1 MEIEEDKEEG
11 KDSSNSNNINNK
23 TIDKKQE
30 EVQVQ
35 PQQQQIVPVLEEDYS
50 ISKETTVKEAK
61 IEKRLVTKT
70 KTIKIPIV
78 YEELYINGKKLK
90 SVEEPRIL
98 SALKDKIS
106 SIAAS
111 SSVNADTSVEQSV
124 KKKNKIENRGELV
137 SLLSSSSLPPAPSS
151 SSAAI
156 TTAADEEKEK
166 HEKGDNSKAQIE
178 IEIEVEKEKEKEKVI
193 PLYEEQF
200 EIIKKMV
207 KVAEIVITKRR
218 VTEKKKVDIDI
229 RGEEVKIKYPDGRS
243 EKLS

>member
-35 PQQQQIVPVLEEDYS
+35 QQQQQIVPVLEEDYS
-50 ISKETTVKEAK
+50 ISKQTTVKEAK

-178 IEIEVEKEKEKEKVI
+178 IEMEKEKVI

>member
-1 MEIEEDKEEG
+1 MEED
-11 KDSSNSNNINNK
+11 SNNNNK
-23 TIDKKQE
+23 TIDQQQQQNIDESQEISKPLDFSGEKKE
-30 EVQVQ
+30 EDVQQ
-35 PQQQQIVPVLEEDYS
+35 QQQQQIVPVLEEDYS
-50 ISKETTVKEAK
+50 ISKQTTIKEAK

-70 KTIKIPIV
+70 KTVKVPTS

-90 SVEEPRIL
+90 SVEESQIL

-106 SIAAS
+106 SIATS
-111 SSVNADTSVEQSV
+111 GNAGTSVEQSV

-137 SLLSSSSLPPAPSS
+137 PLFS
-151 SSAAI
+151 SSA
-156 TTAADEEKEK
+156 TTAASYDYDEV
-166 HEKGDNSKAQIE
+166 KGNSETQI
-178 IEIEVEKEKEKEKVI
+178 EKEKVI

-218 VTEKKKVDIDI
+218 VIEKKKIDVDI
-229 RGEEVKIKYPDGRS
+229 RGEEVTIKYPDGRS

>member
-1 MEIEEDKEEG
+1 MEED
-11 KDSSNSNNINNK
+11 SNNNNK
-23 TIDKKQE
+23 TIDQQQQQNIDESQEISKPLDFSGEKKE
-30 EVQVQ
+30 EDVQ
-35 PQQQQIVPVLEEDYS
+35 QQQQIVPVLEEDYS
-50 ISKETTVKEAK
+50 ISKQTTIKEAK

-70 KTIKIPIV
+70 KTVKVPTS

-90 SVEEPRIL
+90 SVEESQIL

-106 SIAAS
+106 SIATS
-111 SSVNADTSVEQSV
+111 GNAGTSVEQSV

-137 SLLSSSSLPPAPSS
+137 PLFSSS
-151 SSAAI
+151 SSA
-156 TTAADEEKEK
+156 TTAASYDYDEV
-166 HEKGDNSKAQIE
+166 KGNSETQI
-178 IEIEVEKEKEKEKVI
+178 EKEKVI

-218 VTEKKKVDIDI
+218 VIEKKKIDVDI
-229 RGEEVKIKYPDGRS
+229 RGEEVTIKYPDGRS

>member
-1 MEIEEDKEEG
+1 MEED
-11 KDSSNSNNINNK
+11 SNNNNK
-23 TIDKKQE
+23 TIDQQQQQNIDEAQEISKPLDFSGEKKE
-30 EVQVQ
+30 EDVQQ
-35 PQQQQIVPVLEEDYS
+35 QQQQIVPVLEEDYS
-50 ISKETTVKEAK
+50 ISKQTTIKEAK

-70 KTIKIPIV
+70 KTVKVPTS

-90 SVEEPRIL
+90 SVEESQIL

-106 SIAAS
+106 SIATS
-111 SSVNADTSVEQSV
+111 GNAGTSVEQSV

-137 SLLSSSSLPPAPSS
+137 PLFS
-151 SSAAI
+151 SSA
-156 TTAADEEKEK
+156 TTAASYDYDEV
-166 HEKGDNSKAQIE
+166 KGNSETQI
-178 IEIEVEKEKEKEKVI
+178 EKEKVI

-218 VTEKKKVDIDI
+218 VIEKKKIDVDI
-229 RGEEVKIKYPDGRS
+229 RGEEVTIKYPDGRS

>member
-1 MEIEEDKEEG
+1 MEE
-11 KDSSNSNNINNK
+11 DSSNNNNK
-23 TIDKKQE
+23 TIDQQQQQNIDESQEISKPLDFSGEKKE
-30 EVQVQ
+30 EDVQQ
-35 PQQQQIVPVLEEDYS
+35 QQQQQIVPVLEEDYS
-50 ISKETTVKEAK
+50 ISKQTTIKEAK

-70 KTIKIPIV
+70 KTVKVPTS

-90 SVEEPRIL
+90 SVEESQIL

-106 SIAAS
+106 SIATS
-111 SSVNADTSVEQSV
+111 GNAGTSVEQSV

-137 SLLSSSSLPPAPSS
+137 PLFS
-151 SSAAI
+151 SSA
-156 TTAADEEKEK
+156 TTAASYDYDEV
-166 HEKGDNSKAQIE
+166 KGNSETQI
-178 IEIEVEKEKEKEKVI
+178 EKEKVI

-218 VTEKKKVDIDI
+218 VIEKKKIDVDI
-229 RGEEVKIKYPDGRS
+229 RGEEVTIKYPDGRS